1 MRVPV
6 SWLREWVDPGLDTTA
21 LAERLTLLGLEVDSV
36 EVAAPPFSGV
46 VVGRIEAVEAHPQAE
61 HLRVCQVADGSGRLQ
76 RVVCGAANATAGL
89 HAPFA
94 RVGAVLPDG
103 TEVRAARLRGV
114 ESHGMLC
121 SAAELG
127 TAGESA
133 GLWEL
138 GSDAQPGVDLRAY
151 AGLDD
156 TILEL
161 DLTPN
166 RGDCLSLRGVAREL
180 AAGTGASLSE
190 TSPPAVAATADD
202 RFPVHL
208 SAPAACPRYAGRVV
222 RNVDAGAPTPAWLTQ
237 RLERAGVRPIS
248 ALVDI
253 ANYVMLELGQ
263 PMHAFDLARLQGGIE
278 VRWGQT
284 GETLRLLDEREVAL
298 DADTL
303 VIADGSGPVALA
315 GIMGGAAS
323 AVSTATTDVFLE
335 SACFLPGA
343 MAGRARRYSAHSDA
357 AHRFERGVDPE
368 MAPVALE
375 RATALITAICGGDAG
390 PADDHVAAQHLPTTA
405 HVTLRGERLR
415 RLLGYAPPDSEVETL
430 LQRLGLDVEADAAGW
445 RTSVPSWR
453 YDLLR
458 EEDLVEE
465 VARVHGYNRAPRTHP
480 AHTARIAPRSEQR
493 RDAEALADSLVERG
507 YHETV
512 SYSFVDA
519 TLEAEINPAAEPLA
533 LANPIASDLGVM
545 RTSLWPGLLR
555 TATHNLNRQQ
565 ERARLFERGV
575 RFFAGDDGGLEQSEG
590 LGLLAM
596 GPRWPE
602 QWSGDRTPVDFFDV
616 KGDLEGLLAPLDSGR
631 YRFVAAH
638 HPALHP
644 GQSARI
650 EHAGTPIGW
659 IGTLHPRLQ
668 QRLAFPRAP
677 VLAEVA
683 LAPLLEQPLP
693 QFESVSKFPAIRRD
707 LAVIVDE
714 EAPASTLVE
723 SARAAAPAELR
734 EVFVFDVYRG
744 QGVDSGRKSIALG
757 LILQGLSRTLTD
769 SEVDRAS
776 HDVLN
781 GLRASHG
788 ATLRE

>member
-1 MRVPV
+1 
-6 SWLREWVDPGLDTTA
+6 
-21 LAERLTLLGLEVDSV
+21 
-36 EVAAPPFSGV
+36 
-46 VVGRIEAVEAHPQAE
+46 
-61 HLRVCQVADGSGRLQ
+61 
-76 RVVCGAANATAGL
+76 
-89 HAPFA
+89 
-94 RVGAVLPDG
+94 
-103 TEVRAARLRGV
+103 
-114 ESHGMLC
+114 
-121 SAAELG
+121 
-127 TAGESA
+127 
-133 GLWEL
+133 
-138 GSDAQPGVDLRAY
+138 
-151 AGLDD
+151 
-156 TILEL
+156 
-161 DLTPN
+161 
-166 RGDCLSLRGVAREL
+166 
-180 AAGTGASLSE
+180 
-190 TSPPAVAATADD
+190 
-202 RFPVHL
+202 
-208 SAPAACPRYAGRVV
+208 
-222 RNVDAGAPTPAWLTQ
+222 
-237 RLERAGVRPIS
+237 
-248 ALVDI
+248 
-253 ANYVMLELGQ
+253 
-263 PMHAFDLARLQGGIE
+263 
-278 VRWGQT
+278 
-284 GETLRLLDEREVAL
+284 
-298 DADTL
+298 
-303 VIADGSGPVALA
+303 
-315 GIMGGAAS
+315 
-323 AVSTATTDVFLE
+323 
-335 SACFLPGA
+335 

-368 MAPVALE
+368 LAPVALE

-390 PADDHVAAQHLPTTA
+390 PADDHVAAQHLPTPA

-519 TLEAEINPAAEPLA
+519 AVEAEINPAAEPLA

-555 TATHNLNRQQ
+555 TAAHNLNRQQ

-668 QRLAFPRAP
+668 QRLALTRAP

-707 LAVIVDE
+707 LAVIVDDE
-714 EAPASTLVE
+714 VPAAALVE

-757 LILQGLSRTLTD
+757 LILQGFSRTLTD

-781 GLRASHG
+781 GLHGSHG